1 MSESSAGF
9 VGLGTMGFPMALNL
23 HKAGLLAAVWN
34 RSVEKADRFA
44 RETGCSRCVD
54 LAEIA
59 KSCQIIMLCVSGDED
74 VLEIVDRLR
83 PHLQV
88 NSLLIDCSTVSSS
101 TAREAATRL
110 TEKGAGFVD
119 CPVSGGTEGASN
131 GTLSLMMGGSA
142 ENVERATPFFKAIGT
157 TISHMGPVGA
167 GQATKA
173 TNQIMVAGIN
183 QAVSEAMAFGQAHDL
198 QIEKLISALDGG
210 AASNWFLSHR
220 GPNMASGEYP
230 LGFKVALHAK
240 DLRICREMA
249 ARFNTRLPIV
259 EMTLLHYERM
269 MQNTTAEEDISSLFR
284 LKSALFADTGRE

>member
-1 MSESSAGF
+1 VSESSAGF

-44 RETGCSRCVD
+44 RATGCSRCVD

-110 TEKGAGFVD
+110 TEKGAGFID

-142 ENVERATPFFKAIGT
+142 EDVERATPFFEAIGT

-183 QAVSEAMAFGQAHDL
+183 QAVSEAIAFGQAHDL

-240 DLRICREMA
+240 DLRICRDMA
-249 ARFNTRLPIV
+249 ASFNTRLPIV

>member
-44 RETGCSRCVD
+44 RATGCSRCVD

-110 TEKGAGFVD
+110 TEKGAGFID

-142 ENVERATPFFKAIGT
+142 EDVERATPFFEAIGT

-183 QAVSEAMAFGQAHDL
+183 QAVSEAIAFGQAHDL

-240 DLRICREMA
+240 DLRICRDMA
-249 ARFNTRLPIV
+249 ASFNTRLPIV

>member
-1 MSESSAGF
+1 VSESSAGF

-44 RETGCSRCVD
+44 RATGCSRCVD

-110 TEKGAGFVD
+110 IEKGAGFID

-142 ENVERATPFFKAIGT
+142 EDVERATPFFEAIGT

-183 QAVSEAMAFGQAHDL
+183 QAVSEAIAFGQAHDL

-240 DLRICREMA
+240 DLRICRDMA
-249 ARFNTRLPIV
+249 ASFNTRLPIV